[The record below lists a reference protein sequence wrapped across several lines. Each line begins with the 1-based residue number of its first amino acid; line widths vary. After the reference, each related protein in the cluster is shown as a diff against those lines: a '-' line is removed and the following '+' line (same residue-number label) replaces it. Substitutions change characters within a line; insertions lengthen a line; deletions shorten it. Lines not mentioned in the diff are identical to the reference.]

1 MPVITR
7 NLCIVSV
14 NVSYCYIMLYN
25 VRGWKRGP
33 FRTQIVDSPAVHIY
47 TGKGH
52 KLDNMSNRLHQL
64 TSCSNILCCY
74 VSASNAR
81 WCCALQH
88 YAVKTIENIGS
99 QAGQWAQRFASSEVV
114 SYLVTIW
121 QGSKNDNVRS
131 TAASTL
137 SRLVR
142 HSPTLL
148 GPTLEKYSLKPV
160 ILGMP
165 ERLLRCVSTALW

>member
-1 MPVITR
+1 MIIF
-7 NLCIVSV
+7 L
-14 NVSYCYIMLYN
+14 
-25 VRGWKRGP
+25 
-33 FRTQIVDSPAVHIY
+33 
-47 TGKGH
+47 
-52 KLDNMSNRLHQL
+52 LHDD
-64 TSCSNILCCY
+64 
-74 VSASNAR
+74 
-81 WCCALQH
+81 ALQH

-99 QAGQWAQRFASSEVV
+99 QAGEWAKRFAISEVV

-142 HSPTLL
+142 HSPALL

-160 ILGMP
+160 ILGMLFLP
-165 ERLLRCVSTALW
+165 L

>member
-1 MPVITR
+1 MV
-7 NLCIVSV
+7 
-14 NVSYCYIMLYN
+14 
-25 VRGWKRGP
+25 
-33 FRTQIVDSPAVHIY
+33 FAV
-47 TGKGH
+47 
-52 KLDNMSNRLHQL
+52 
-64 TSCSNILCCY
+64 
-74 VSASNAR
+74 
-81 WCCALQH
+81 QH

-99 QAGQWAQRFASSEVV
+99 QAGPWAQRFASSEVV

-148 GPTLEKYSLKPV
+148 GPTLEKYSLKPL

-165 ERLLRCVSTALW
+165 DKFSPCASPALG

>member
-1 MPVITR
+1 MVT
-7 NLCIVSV
+7 
-14 NVSYCYIMLYN
+14 
-25 VRGWKRGP
+25 
-33 FRTQIVDSPAVHIY
+33 
-47 TGKGH
+47 
-52 KLDNMSNRLHQL
+52 
-64 TSCSNILCCY
+64 
-74 VSASNAR
+74 
-81 WCCALQH
+81 LQH

-99 QAGQWAQRFASSEVV
+99 QAGEWAQRFASSEVV
-114 SYLVTIW
+114 SYLVTMW

-160 ILGMP
+160 ILGKLPVLVHQHYLEESAGKVRWCRSSIMLP
-165 ERLLRCVSTALW
+165 NSLHGCTSKSLQNLYAVSLLRQCL

>member
-1 MPVITR
+1 M
-7 NLCIVSV
+7 
-14 NVSYCYIMLYN
+14 
-25 VRGWKRGP
+25 
-33 FRTQIVDSPAVHIY
+33 
-47 TGKGH
+47 
-52 KLDNMSNRLHQL
+52 
-64 TSCSNILCCY
+64 
-74 VSASNAR
+74 
-81 WCCALQH
+81 QH

-99 QAGQWAQRFASSEVV
+99 QAGQWAKRFASSEVV

-160 ILGMP
+160 ILGNP
-165 ERLLRCVSTALW
+165 ALLGRTLKKYSLKPVILCNTP